1 MQQLAAAHA
10 GSPHPARR
18 ATLSQRARVF
28 LAHGLVCYPLLR
40 SRPLGFVALAVV
52 ALLVFWHPARVAAQ
66 TLFLLPALFPGAPL
80 DPLALVAA
88 QPTRTEHNFGYAA
101 GTVEATIFHPGDA
114 GKHGALIL
122 VLGAGDLPRS
132 DLAVHFAEA
141 LARLGVVVML
151 PQSTGLAAERLTFG
165 EIDALRNS
173 FNLLVSQPDVEPDRA
188 GFVGLSAAGGLSIV
202 AAGQPDLRDR
212 VRFVNS
218 FGSYYDATS
227 LLLDVASRSMEVDG
241 REMAWQPEQRTEDV
255 VAMSLADT
263 DGPEVGELLAGTTRA
278 RGRELVARLPSATRE
293 RLRDISPASYLS
305 QVKAH
310 VYLMHDLDDTF
321 IPFTESRAMVS
332 ADVNG
337 AVKRY
342 TEFEIFAHVIPDR
355 PVPWQT
361 FVPDVWRLYWH
372 IHSVLL
378 EVL

>member
-1 MQQLAAAHA
+1 
-10 GSPHPARR
+10 
-18 ATLSQRARVF
+18 
-28 LAHGLVCYPLLR
+28 
-40 SRPLGFVALAVV
+40 VALAVV

-88 QPTRTEHNFGYAA
+88 QPTRTEHTFGYAA

-141 LARLGVVVML
+141 MARLGVVVML

-173 FNLLVSQPDVEPDRA
+173 FNLLVSQPDVDPDRA

-227 LLLDVASRSMEVDG
+227 LLLDVASRSTEVDG

-278 RGRELVARLPSATRE
+278 RGRELVARLPIATQE
-293 RLRDISPASYLS
+293 RLREISPAAYLN

-321 IPFTESRAMVS
+321 IPFTESRAMVG

-337 AVKRY
+337 AIKRY

-361 FVPDVWRLYWH
+361 FVPDLWRLYWH
-372 IHSVLL
+372 IHAVLL

>member
-10 GSPHPARR
+10 CSPHPALR

-28 LAHGLVCYPLLR
+28 VAHGLVCYPLLR

-66 TLFLLPALFPGAPL
+66 TLILLPALFPGAPV
-80 DPLALVAA
+80 DPLAAVVA
-88 QPTRTEHNFGYAA
+88 QPSRTEHTFSYVA

-151 PQSTGLAAERLTFG
+151 PQSTGLAEERLTFG

-173 FNLLVSQPDVEPDRA
+173 FNLLVSQPDVDPNRA
-188 GFVGLSAAGGLSIV
+188 GFVGLSASGGLSIV
-202 AAGQPDLRDR
+202 AAGLPDLRDR

-241 REMAWQPEQRTEDV
+241 REVAWQPEQRTQDV
-255 VAMSLADT
+255 VAKSLADT
-263 DGPEVGELLAGTTRA
+263 DGPEVSELLAGTTRA
-278 RGRELVARLPSATRE
+278 RGRELVAHLPLATQE
-293 RLRDISPASYLS
+293 RLREISPATYLS

-321 IPFTESRAMVS
+321 IPFTESRAMVG

-361 FVPDVWRLYWH
+361 FVPDLWRLYWH
-372 IHSVLL
+372 IYSVLL